1 MKVDLNTLMA
11 RLRQIQA
18 LDINAHSIYE
28 ELANLTEDLK
38 QRKILSGV
46 AQDEK
51 RHIALGKEMLS
62 ILER

>member
-1 MKVDLNTLMA
+1 MKIDLNTLIA

-28 ELANLTEDLK
+28 ELANLTEDSK
-38 QRKILSGV
+38 QRKILSQI

-51 RHIALGKEMLS
+51 RHIVLGKEMLLL
-62 ILER
+62 LER